1 MDKKLHVAVIFGG
14 RSGEHEVSLMSA
26 RSVLSVLDPAKYE
39 VTQVGI
45 THEGTWLTGMDVLD
59 KFERNQ
65 TDGLLP
71 VLVSPDPSDRGL
83 YIMEGI
89 SGLKRWSNVDVYF
102 PVLHGTFGEDG
113 TLQGLF
119 ELADV
124 AYVGAGVVGSAVGM
138 DKGVFK
144 DVMIANHIPVVDMM
158 VVLRAEIE
166 SDMLSLIERAEKV
179 GDYPLFTKPANLG
192 SSVGVTKCS
201 NRSDLQEGL
210 MEAALFDRRI
220 LVQKGVK
227 NVREIEVSVLGNDEP
242 VASVCG
248 EVLPSREFYSYE
260 SKYMDGTSGLL
271 IPAPLPDEISACIRE
286 YAVRAY
292 KAIDCA
298 GMARVD
304 FFVEKDTNQ
313 IYLNEL
319 NSIPGFTTISMYPKL
334 WEASGLSYS
343 KLVDRLIELALERK
357 ANRDRTSHMYR
368 RNA

>member
-1 MDKKLHVAVIFGG
+1 
-14 RSGEHEVSLMSA
+14 
-26 RSVLSVLDPAKYE
+26 
-39 VTQVGI
+39 
-45 THEGTWLTGMDVLD
+45 
-59 KFERNQ
+59 
-65 TDGLLP
+65 
-71 VLVSPDPSDRGL
+71 
-83 YIMEGI
+83 MEGI
-89 SGLKRWSNVDVYF
+89 SGLKKWADIDVYF

-124 AYVGAGVVGSAVGM
+124 AYVGAGVVGSSVGM

-166 SDMLSLIERAEKV
+166 SDMLSVIEKAEKV
-179 GDYPLFTKPANLG
+179 SDYPLFTKPANLG

-220 LVQKGVK
+220 LIQKGVK
-227 NVREIEVSVLGNDEP
+227 NAHEIEVSVLGNDEP

-260 SKYMDGTSGLL
+260 SKYLDGTSGLL
-271 IPAPLPDEISACIRE
+271 IPAPLPDEISECIRE

-304 FFVEKDTNQ
+304 FFVEKDTNN

-319 NSIPGFTTISMYPKL
+319 NSIPGFTKISMYPKL
-334 WEASGLSYS
+334 WEASGLSYQ
-343 KLVDRLIELALERK
+343 KLVDRLIELAMERK
-357 ANRDRTSHMYR
+357 ADRDHTSHMYR